1 MAAVSHAEDGD
12 YERRLRR
19 VVLVV
24 VEVAVEGRERPP
36 IGVPVHVEIR
46 DVGLADAPAVTL
58 GKVKGAVHGRE
69 GLLATVSVEV
79 PVLARHAAVWA
90 HVDVDRD
97 GRLSAGDFITVQSF
111 PVPPGAAPRV
121 RVTVRQV

>member
-1 MAAVSHAEDGD
+1 
-12 YERRLRR
+12 
-19 VVLVV
+19 VVVVV
-24 VEVAVEGRERPP
+24 VEVAVEGSERPP
-36 IGVPVHVEIR
+36 IGVPVNVEIR

-58 GKVKGAVHGRE
+58 GKAKGAVRGRK
-69 GLLATVSVEV
+69 GILATVNVEV

-111 PVPPGAAPRV
+111 PVPPGATPQV
-121 RVTVRQV
+121 RVTVRRV